1 MCGFCKKKYRK
12 NNHVKIVSLFLSHYL
27 KIEKYQKILVQYI
40 EKLAKEKSNGLGNNL
55 IYQAIID
62 TKNNHFQLVE
72 LGWHEKRYIHDVLIH
87 LDINS
92 ETGNIWIQKK

>member
-1 MCGFCKKKYRK
+1 
-12 NNHVKIVSLFLSHYL
+12 LSHYL